1 MASGVREKF
10 DYFQTAFQAM
20 SPRDRMLIAGLG
32 AAFAFVGIMV
42 LWYFVAD
49 GLESRRQ
56 RVAEMRRAIAILT
69 SKGDELRSARLMKA
83 KVDARI
89 EAGSVPMLQ
98 GHLDKIAKDIDLEV
112 KEYKT
117 LKDRFLDKKE
127 RYRERS
133 VRLKLLGVDI
143 DTLTKFMDRIEG
155 GRYLVMV
162 TQLRIQTRPGQPD
175 QLDVDM
181 VVSTYEKVEGKGGKG
196 KAKSRKGRKSSRPGA
211 RGRKV

>member
-1 MASGVREKF
+1 MASALRERI
-10 DYFQTAFQAM
+10 DYIKTSFQAM
-20 SPRDRMLIAGLG
+20 TPRERALITGLG
-32 AAFAFVGIMV
+32 ASVGLVVLLV

-49 GLESRRQ
+49 GLDQRAE
-56 RVAEMRRAIAILT
+56 RVAEMRRAIDILD
-69 SKGDELRSARLMKA
+69 SKGDELRSARMMKA

-89 EAGSVPMLQ
+89 EVGAVPMLQ
-98 GHLDKIAKDIDLEV
+98 AHLDKIAKDVGLDV

-133 VRLKLLGVDI
+133 VRLTLLGVDL

-175 QLDVDM
+175 KLDVEM
-181 VVSTYEKVEGKGGKG
+181 VVSTYEKVKGKAGKG
-196 KAKSRKGRKSSRPGA
+196 KSKKRGGRKGSRPRS
-211 RGRKV
+211 RGSKA